1 VESFTVKCVSPVV
14 RAAGETEK
22 PTFCF
27 ISTGEIII

>member
-1 VESFTVKCVSPVV
+1 VSPVV